1 MTKIGMIAVL
11 CVFAVTGLQAQ
22 ETNSNF
28 EDPVVLRIGD
38 EPINAEGEMM
48 YPSPVMFDVDNDGAD
63 ELVIGTIFG
72 GIYACENSN
81 KEKGEPVWEA
91 PVAVNSADGEPLNL
105 NNW

>member
-1 MTKIGMIAVL
+1 MIRFATIAVL
-11 CVFAVTGLQAQ
+11 CLFSGTVLYAQ

-28 EDPVVLRIGD
+28 DDPVLLKVGD
-38 EPINAEGEMM
+38 TPMNAEGEMM
-48 YPSPVMFDVDNDGAD
+48 YPSPVMFDIDNDGAD

-72 GIYACENSN
+72 GIYASENS
-81 KEKGEPVWEA
+81 KQEKGEPVWEA